1 MAAKSRLDPAFE
13 PADAFIGIATNMPII
28 QLVHYINTRSLLKL
42 VREKDLPVYSEKT
55 DSLSDFKFY
64 HYQDEDYRS
73 IFCLLGNNS
82 SGLSLLPLH
91 KQFSYFLVIQGAI
104 PEEKISQLVAQ
115 IKSISGVQLA
125 AVINQEPI
133 KTLGPILQD
142 LEIHLTEL
150 NKQKAEKQK
159 RIMPLAEDQ

>member
-13 PADAFIGIATNMPII
+13 PADAFIGIATNMPVI
-28 QLVHYINTRSLLKL
+28 QLVHYMNSRSLLNL
-42 VREKDLPVYSEKT
+42 VREKDLPVYSEK
-55 DSLSDFKFY
+55 SNILNDFKFY

-73 IFCLLGNNS
+73 VFCLLGNSS
-82 SGLSLLPLH
+82 SGLNLLATH

-104 PEEKISQLVAQ
+104 PGEKISQLVAQ
-115 IKSISGVQLA
+115 IKSISGVQMA

-133 KTLGPILQD
+133 RTLGPILQD
-142 LEIHLTEL
+142 LEIHLTQL
-150 NKQKAEKQK
+150 NTEKTEKQK